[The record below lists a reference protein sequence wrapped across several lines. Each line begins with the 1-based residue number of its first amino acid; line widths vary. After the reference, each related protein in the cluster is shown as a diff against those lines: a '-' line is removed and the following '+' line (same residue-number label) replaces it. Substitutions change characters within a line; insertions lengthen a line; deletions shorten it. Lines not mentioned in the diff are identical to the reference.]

1 MSDASQ
7 GPGWWIAS
15 DGKWYPPQPIAAP
28 PPVVAPVVQPTVAP
42 PPAAAQPQYAQPQ
55 YAAAQT
61 VAATFTSPVSGMSAA
76 SRASLVPLGALVG
89 VVGALLLL
97 LGALLPWLSYHSI
110 TVAGIRGNGI
120 LTLAIGIGVIGLA
133 ACLFVAR
140 KSHIVATTLAIA
152 MTTAAATAFVI
163 SGLNVMDIGRQM
175 SGGLLG
181 GTSTGIG
188 LWITL
193 VASIVCGLGGLVCVV
208 GAMSAGHDSHT

>member
-1 MSDASQ
+1 
-7 GPGWWIAS
+7 
-15 DGKWYPPQPIAAP
+15 
-28 PPVVAPVVQPTVAP
+28 
-42 PPAAAQPQYAQPQ
+42 
-55 YAAAQT
+55 
-61 VAATFTSPVSGMSAA
+61 VSGMSAA

-120 LTLAIGIGVIGLA
+120 LTLSIGIGVIGLA

-140 KSHIVATTLAIA
+140 RSRTVATTLAIA

-163 SGLNVMDIGRQM
+163 SGLNVIDVGRQM
-175 SGGLLG
+175 SGGSLSDM
-181 GTSTGIG
+181 STGIG

-208 GAMSAGHDSHT
+208 GAMSAERDAHT